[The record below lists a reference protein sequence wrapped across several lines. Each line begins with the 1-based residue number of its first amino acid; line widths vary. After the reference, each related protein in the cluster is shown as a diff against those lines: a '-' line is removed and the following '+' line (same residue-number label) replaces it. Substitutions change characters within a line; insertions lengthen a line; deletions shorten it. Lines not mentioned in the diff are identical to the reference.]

1 MFRPRIIPVLLL
13 QDSSLVKSIRFKK
26 FQYIGDPM
34 NAVKLFNEFKADE
47 LVFLDISATKQ
58 NRLVSLEL
66 VQAVGEEANMP
77 FSVGGGIRSLDDI
90 QQVISHGAEKVILS
104 SHAVKNPK
112 FIKEAADT
120 FGTSTISICIDVKK
134 NFFGKQSVFIE
145 NGKVNA
151 QVSPLAMALV
161 AEEQGAGEII
171 IQSIDRDGM
180 MSGYDLDLVKQI
192 SEKVSIPV
200 VALGG
205 AGNFEHL
212 QDCYENTFVNAMAGG
227 SFFVFHGAA
236 KGVLISYPD
245 AKKINELR

>member
-13 QDSSLVKSIRFKK
+13 QDTSLVKSIRFKK

-47 LVFLDISATKQ
+47 LVFLDINATNQ

-66 VQAVGEEANMP
+66 VRAVGEEANMP
-77 FSVGGGIRSLDDI
+77 FSVGGGIKSLEDI
-90 QQVISHGAEKVILS
+90 QQVISHGAEKAILS
-104 SHAVKNPK
+104 SYAIKNPN
-112 FIKEAADT
+112 FIKQAADT
-120 FGTSTISICIDVKK
+120 FGTSTIVVCIDVKT

-145 NGKVNA
+145 NGKTNTKIT
-151 QVSPLAMALV
+151 PLEMAIV

-180 MSGYDLDLVKQI
+180 MSGYDLTLIKLI

-212 QDCYENTFVNAMAGG
+212 KDCYENTYVNAMAGG
-227 SFFVFHGAA
+227 SFFVFHGSA
-236 KGVLISYPD
+236 KGVLISYPASD
-245 AKKINELR
+245 IIKELR